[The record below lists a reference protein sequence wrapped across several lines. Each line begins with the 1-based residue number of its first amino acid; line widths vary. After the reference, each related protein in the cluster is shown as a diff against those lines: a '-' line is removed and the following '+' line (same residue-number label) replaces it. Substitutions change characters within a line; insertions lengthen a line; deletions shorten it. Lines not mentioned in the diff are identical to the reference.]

1 MHRLRHNRR
10 KNSTI
15 SSSLLL
21 ILLLSSSGW
30 DGHATT
36 IAPFSFDQVVEKAEA
51 ICRVKCVGC
60 KSAWDDQKNTIYT
73 TTTFY
78 ILDHIKGA
86 AETDQVILSLP
97 GGTVD
102 DTTLTIPGFPL
113 FHPEDELV
121 IFLTGSDRRGFQ
133 WPVGMTQGIYPV
145 FQEANGGLSVIP
157 KTGTILTKPAAGT
170 PSPPQP
176 IPLDAFILMIRER
189 LGMAAP
195 LGEDGSASSPR

>member
-1 MHRLRHNRR
+1 MHPLRHNRR
-10 KNSTI
+10 TNSTLF
-15 SSSLLL
+15 SSLLL
-21 ILLLSSSGW
+21 ILFISSSGW

-36 IAPFSFDQVVEKAEA
+36 IAPFTFDQVVEKSQA

-73 TTTFY
+73 TTTFF

-86 AETDQVILSLP
+86 ADTDQVTISLP

-113 FHPEDELV
+113 FHPDDELV

-145 FQEANGGLSVIP
+145 FQDADGDLSVIP

-170 PSPPQP
+170 PPPPQP
-176 IPLDAFILMIRER
+176 IPLDAFILMIHER
-189 LGMAAP
+189 LGMDEP
-195 LGEDGSASSPR
+195 LREDGSASSPR